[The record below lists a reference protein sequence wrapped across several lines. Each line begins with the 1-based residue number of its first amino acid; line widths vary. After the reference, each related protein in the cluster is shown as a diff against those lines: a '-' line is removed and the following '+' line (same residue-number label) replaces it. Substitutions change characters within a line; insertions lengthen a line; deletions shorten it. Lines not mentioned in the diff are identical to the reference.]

1 MGDFLPNLLHSIHE
15 LLSKLIFRDK
25 QKRHRRKCSN
35 NMHKIHQSKK
45 LANVCYDI
53 RGPILAQANLME
65 EAGERILKL
74 NIGNPAP
81 FGFEAPDDILK
92 DVIRQLPSAQGYS
105 DAQGIYSA
113 RVAVM
118 QYYQQKGIANIDI
131 KDVYLGNGV
140 SEMITMSMQ
149 ALLDNG
155 DEVLIPCPDYP
166 LWTAAV
172 NLSSGKAV
180 HYRCDEASDWF
191 PDIADIKNKITSNTK
206 AIVIIN
212 PNNPTGAVYS
222 SEILLEIV
230 KVAREYNLIIFSD
243 EIYDKVLFDGH
254 KHECIAALAPELF
267 CVTFSGLSK
276 NYRVAGFR
284 AGWLLVSGNKKAAAS
299 YIEGLTILSSMRMC
313 SNVPCQHAI
322 QTALGGY
329 QSINDL
335 VNNDGRLLT
344 QRNIAVTGL
353 NQIDGISCV
362 VPKGAMY
369 CFAKVDASKFNI
381 KSDVNLV
388 LDLLKDKKILLVHGS
403 AFNIHD
409 GCYFRL
415 VFLPHKDVLGPALEQ
430 LKSFFE
436 GYQQR

>member
-1 MGDFLPNLLHSIHE
+1 M
-15 LLSKLIFRDK
+15 
-25 QKRHRRKCSN
+25 QKIK
-35 NMHKIHQSKK
+35 QSKK

-53 RGPILAQANLME
+53 RGPILAQANKME
-65 EAGERILKL
+65 EAGDRILKL

-92 DVIRQLPSAQGYS
+92 DVIRQLPNAQGYS

-118 QYYQQKGIANIDI
+118 QYYQQKGIENISI
-131 KDVYLGNGV
+131 NDVYLGNGV

-155 DEVLIPCPDYP
+155 DEVLIPSPDYP

-172 NLSSGKAV
+172 NLASGNAV
-180 HYRCDEASDWF
+180 HYRCDEQADWF
-191 PDIADIKNKITSNTK
+191 PDIDDIKSKMSPRTK
-206 AIVIIN
+206 AIVLIN

-222 SEILLEIV
+222 KELLHQIV
-230 KVAREYNLIIFSD
+230 ELSREHKLIIFSD
-243 EIYDKVLFDGH
+243 EIYDKVLYDDNQH
-254 KHECIAALAPELF
+254 NCIAALAPDLF

-284 AGWLLVSGNKKAAAS
+284 AGWLLVSGNKAIASS

-313 SNVPCQHAI
+313 SNVPSQNAI

-335 VNNDGRLLT
+335 VNGNGRLIS
-344 QRNIAVTGL
+344 QRNIAVEGL
-353 NQIDGISCV
+353 NQIPGISCV
-362 VPKGAMY
+362 EPKGAMY
-369 CFAKVDASKFNI
+369 CFAKVDHKRFNI
-381 KSDVNLV
+381 SSDVNLV
-388 LDLLKDKKILLVHGS
+388 LDLLKEKKILLVHGS
-403 AFNIHD
+403 AFNLND

-415 VFLPHKDVLGPALEQ
+415 VFLPHKEVLIPAL
-430 LKSFFE
+430 SDIYDFFD
-436 GYQQR
+436 GYRQV

>member
-1 MGDFLPNLLHSIHE
+1 M
-15 LLSKLIFRDK
+15 
-25 QKRHRRKCSN
+25 QK
-35 NMHKIHQSKK
+35 ITQSKK

-53 RGPILAQANLME
+53 RGPILAQANKME
-65 EAGERILKL
+65 EAGDRILKL

-118 QYYQQKGIANIDI
+118 QYYQQKGITDI
-131 KDVYLGNGV
+131 AINDVYIGNGV

-155 DEVLIPCPDYP
+155 DEVLIPSPDYP

-180 HYRCDEASDWF
+180 HYRCDEQAGWF
-191 PDIADIKNKITSNTK
+191 PDLADIESKINSHTK
-206 AIVIIN
+206 AIVLIN

-222 SEILLEIV
+222 KELLTQIV
-230 KVAREYNLIIFSD
+230 ELARKYKLVIFSD
-243 EIYDKVLFDGH
+243 EIYDKVLYDDAQH
-254 KHECIAALAPELF
+254 HCIAALAPDLF

-284 AGWLLVSGNKKAAAS
+284 AGWLLVSGNKSAASS
-299 YIEGLTILSSMRMC
+299 YIEGLTVLSSMRMC
-313 SNVPCQHAI
+313 ANVPCQHAI

-329 QSINDL
+329 QSIQDL
-335 VNNDGRLLT
+335 VNGEGRLLA
-344 QRNIAVTGL
+344 QRNIAYEGL
-353 NQIDGISCV
+353 NDIAGITCV
-362 VPKGAMY
+362 KPMGAMY
-369 CFAKVDASKFNI
+369 CFAKVDADKFAI
-381 KSDVNLV
+381 KSDVNLI
-388 LDLLKDKKILLVHGS
+388 LDILKERKILLVHGS
-403 AFNIHD
+403 AFNLFE

-415 VFLPHKDVLGPALEQ
+415 VFLPNKDVLSPAL
-430 LKSFFE
+430 KDMKKFFA
-436 GYQQR
+436 GYQQI

>member
-1 MGDFLPNLLHSIHE
+1 
-15 LLSKLIFRDK
+15 
-25 QKRHRRKCSN
+25 
-35 NMHKIHQSKK
+35 MHKIIQSKK

-53 RGPILAQANLME
+53 RGPILALANKME
-65 EAGERILKL
+65 EAGDRILKL

-92 DVIRQLPSAQGYS
+92 DVIRQLPNAQGYS

-118 QYYQQKGIANIDI
+118 QYYQQKGIENINID
-131 KDVYLGNGV
+131 DVYLGNGV

-155 DEVLIPCPDYP
+155 DEVLIPSPDYP

-172 NLSSGKAV
+172 NLASGNAV
-180 HYRCDEASDWF
+180 HYRCDEQAGWF
-191 PDIADIKNKITSNTK
+191 PDIHDIKSKISNRTK
-206 AIVIIN
+206 AIVLIN

-222 SEILLEIV
+222 KELLHQIV
-230 KVAREYNLIIFSD
+230 ELSREHKLIIFSD
-243 EIYDKVLFDGH
+243 EIYDKVLYDDSQH
-254 KHECIAALAPELF
+254 HCIAALAPDLF

-284 AGWLLVSGNKKAAAS
+284 AGWLLVSGNKAIASS

-313 SNVPCQHAI
+313 SNVPSQNAI

-329 QSINDL
+329 QSINEL
-335 VNNDGRLLT
+335 VTGNGRLIS
-344 QRNIAVTGL
+344 QRNIAVEGL
-353 NQIDGISCV
+353 NQIPGISCV
-362 VPKGAMY
+362 EPKGAMY
-369 CFAKVDASKFNI
+369 CFAKVDQKKFNI
-381 KSDVNLV
+381 SSDVNLV
-388 LDLLKDKKILLVHGS
+388 LDLLKEKKILVVHGS
-403 AFNIHD
+403 AFNLSD

-415 VFLPHKDVLGPALEQ
+415 VFLPHKEVLIPAL
-430 LKSFFE
+430 SDIYDFFE
-436 GYQQR
+436 GYKQV

>member
-1 MGDFLPNLLHSIHE
+1 M
-15 LLSKLIFRDK
+15 
-25 QKRHRRKCSN
+25 QKIK
-35 NMHKIHQSKK
+35 QSKK

-53 RGPILAQANLME
+53 RGPILAQANKME
-65 EAGERILKL
+65 EAGDRILKL

-92 DVIRQLPSAQGYS
+92 DVIRQLPNAQGYS

-118 QYYQQKGIANIDI
+118 QYYQQKGIENISI
-131 KDVYLGNGV
+131 NDVYLGNGV

-155 DEVLIPCPDYP
+155 DEVLIPSPDYP

-172 NLSSGKAV
+172 NLASGNAV
-180 HYRCDEASDWF
+180 HYRCDEQADWF
-191 PDIADIKNKITSNTK
+191 PDIDDIKSKISPRTK
-206 AIVIIN
+206 AIVLIN

-222 SEILLEIV
+222 KELLHQIV
-230 KVAREYNLIIFSD
+230 ELSREHKLIIFSD
-243 EIYDKVLFDGH
+243 EIYDKVLYDNNQH
-254 KHECIAALAPELF
+254 NCIAALAPDLF

-284 AGWLLVSGNKKAAAS
+284 AGWLLVSGNKAIASS

-313 SNVPCQHAI
+313 SNVPSQNAI

-335 VNNDGRLLT
+335 VNGNGRLIS
-344 QRNIAVTGL
+344 QRNIAVEGL
-353 NQIDGISCV
+353 NQIPGISCV
-362 VPKGAMY
+362 EPKGAMY
-369 CFAKVDASKFNI
+369 CFAKVDHKRFNI
-381 KSDVNLV
+381 SSDVNLV
-388 LDLLKDKKILLVHGS
+388 LDLLKEKKILLVHGS
-403 AFNIHD
+403 AFNLSE

-415 VFLPHKDVLGPALEQ
+415 VFLPHKEVLIPAL
-430 LKSFFE
+430 SDIYDFFE
-436 GYQQR
+436 GYKQV

>member
-1 MGDFLPNLLHSIHE
+1 M
-15 LLSKLIFRDK
+15 
-25 QKRHRRKCSN
+25 QKIK
-35 NMHKIHQSKK
+35 QSKK

-53 RGPILAQANLME
+53 RGPILAQANKME
-65 EAGERILKL
+65 EAGDRILKL

-92 DVIRQLPSAQGYS
+92 DVIRQLPNAQGYS

-118 QYYQQKGIANIDI
+118 QYYQQKGIENISI
-131 KDVYLGNGV
+131 NDVYLGNGV

-155 DEVLIPCPDYP
+155 DEVLIPSPDYP

-172 NLSSGKAV
+172 NLASGNAV
-180 HYRCDEASDWF
+180 HYRCDEQADWF
-191 PDIADIKNKITSNTK
+191 PDIDDIKSKMSPRTK
-206 AIVIIN
+206 AIVLIN

-222 SEILLEIV
+222 KELLHQIVEIS
-230 KVAREYNLIIFSD
+230 REHKLIIFSD
-243 EIYDKVLFDGH
+243 EIYDKVLYDDNQH
-254 KHECIAALAPELF
+254 NCIAALAPDLF

-284 AGWLLVSGNKKAAAS
+284 AGWLLVSGNKAIASS

-313 SNVPCQHAI
+313 SNVPSQNAI

-335 VNNDGRLLT
+335 VNGNGRLIS
-344 QRNIAVTGL
+344 QRNIAVEGL
-353 NQIDGISCV
+353 NQIPGISCV
-362 VPKGAMY
+362 EPKGAMY
-369 CFAKVDASKFNI
+369 CFAKVDHKRFNI
-381 KSDVNLV
+381 SSDVNLV
-388 LDLLKDKKILLVHGS
+388 LDLLKEKKILLVHGS
-403 AFNIHD
+403 AFNLND

-415 VFLPHKDVLGPALEQ
+415 VFLPHKEVLIPAL
-430 LKSFFE
+430 SDIYDFFD
-436 GYQQR
+436 GYRQV